1 MGGLSFY
8 GALQRT
14 DPFRVPHRLGEE
26 SRPDHRREQDL
37 GFLIG
42 RRAVRRAG
50 LRQVIEK
57 LRVQGF
63 RPVPVGWR
71 DLWRLIGRF
80 DEREGKCKMKMDR
93 FQHEAT
99 LRGTADQFLGG
110 YSLQSVRWERL

>member
-1 MGGLSFY
+1 MARRSRSNLGGGFAERDLLDDVARLGGLSLH

-14 DPFRVPHRLGEE
+14 NPFRVPHRLGEK
-26 SRPDHRREQDL
+26 SRSDHRREQNL

-63 RPVPVGWR
+63 RPVPVG
-71 DLWRLIGRF
+71 L
-80 DEREGKCKMKMDR
+80 
-93 FQHEAT
+93 A
-99 LRGTADQFLGG
+99 
-110 YSLQSVRWERL
+110 